1 MSRMMKEL
9 YRLLK
14 VKALR
19 TNVYHPATDGL
30 CERFNRTLKSMIRKF
45 VLEDARYWHQ
55 WLDPLLFAAREV
67 PQASTGFSPFE
78 LLYGRRPRGVLD
90 LIKENCVEGSSDSK
104 NEIQYVMD
112 LRAKLHSL
120 GVMSREHLHQA
131 QENQKRLYDRGTRL
145 RDLTPGD
152 KVLVLLPTS
161 STKLLAKW
169 QGPFVV
175 TRRVWDVDY
184 EVVGQDRGDSRQI
197 YHINLLKRWI
207 DVVPVAFATTLPE
220 GEEFGPEVPTP
231 GPVPPVGRG
240 EDLSGSQAAD
250 VGSLQLQFANV
261 FSPLPGRTPLITHN
275 IETQPGLTV
284 QTRPYRLPVHKQD
297 VVRRKLAAML
307 ELGVVEESHSDWCS
321 PVVLVG
327 KPDGSVRFCVDYRRV
342 NAVSKFDA
350 YPMPRIDE
358 LVDRL
363 GMATY
368 YMTLDCTKGYWQPR
382 KNVLLHSARSLPV
395 QGASVRVVRGPGHVS
410 AIDGPCVTASCCIC
424 CCLH

>member
-1 MSRMMKEL
+1 MSRTMKEL
-9 YRLLK
+9 YGLLK
-14 VKALR
+14 VKAIR
-19 TNVYHPATDGL
+19 TSVYHPATDGL

-45 VLEDARYWHQ
+45 VLEDARNWHQ
-55 WLDPLLFAAREV
+55 CLDPLLFAVREV

-78 LLYGRRPRGVLD
+78 LLHGRRPRGVLD
-90 LIKENCVEGSSDSK
+90 LIKENWKEGSSDSK
-104 NEIQYVMD
+104 NGIQYVID

-131 QENQKRLYDRGTRL
+131 QENQKRLYDKGTRL
-145 RDLTPGD
+145 RNLTLGE

-175 TRRVWDVDY
+175 TRRVGNVDY
-184 EVVGQDRGDSRQI
+184 EVVRPDRGDSRQI

-240 EDLSGSQAAD
+240 EDLPGSQAAD
-250 VGSLQLQFANV
+250 VGSLQLQFADV

-284 QTRPYRLPVHKQD
+284 RTRPYRLPVNKQD
-297 VVRRKLAAML
+297 VVRRELAAML
-307 ELGVVEESHSDWCS
+307 ELGVVEEFHSDWCS

-327 KPDGSVRFCVDYRRV
+327 KLDGSVRFCVDYRRV

-350 YPMPRIDE
+350 
-358 LVDRL
+358 
-363 GMATY
+363 
-368 YMTLDCTKGYWQPR
+368 
-382 KNVLLHSARSLPV
+382 
-395 QGASVRVVRGPGHVS
+395 
-410 AIDGPCVTASCCIC
+410 
-424 CCLH
+424 